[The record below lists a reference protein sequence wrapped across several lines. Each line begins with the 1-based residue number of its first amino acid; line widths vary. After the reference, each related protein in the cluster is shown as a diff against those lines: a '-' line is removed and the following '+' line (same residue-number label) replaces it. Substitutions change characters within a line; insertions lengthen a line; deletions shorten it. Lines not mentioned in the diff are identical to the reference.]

1 MEFII
6 VFDSTHKAIETEEK
20 LEAFDV
26 RVMPTPRQI
35 SASCGISIRVDI
47 KYYDEVKSI
56 LKDEF
61 RFYRREEDDYIL
73 L

>member
-6 VFDSTHKAIETEEK
+6 VFDSTHKALETEER
-20 LEAFDV
+20 LEQFNV
-26 RVMPTPRQI
+26 NIMPTPREI
-35 SASCGISIRVDI
+35 SASCGISIRIDM
-47 KYYDEVKSI
+47 KYYDDVKSI

-61 RFYRREEDDYIL
+61 RFYKKENDKFEL